1 MACDSRSHSWH
12 DRFPDGAC
20 SGVRRFALL
29 LAVLWLCVSAV
40 GVHGDVGEGR
50 KVFQAK
56 CTTCHTIGR
65 GHGVGPDLVGV
76 VDERDP
82 AWLSRW
88 LLEPDRM
95 LAENDPRAV
104 QLLNEFDRV
113 PMPNSHLDKAQV
125 ESVIAYMKSESDKA
139 GPPAAVPRLPPA
151 VAIVDRELGGV
162 QSLALAVFA
171 VITAIIIAVFVFI
184 ARSTARPQA
193 VDMKAAYKL
202 RRVFFIS
209 GSAALLILLAMTL
222 PNNPYNVQAE
232 TADEVV
238 YATARQFSF
247 AYSREPVTSVEE
259 LAVVAT
265 LPVLA
270 IPADTLVEFRV
281 TSLDATHGFAVYNPK
296 GAVIAQTQ
304 AMPGYINRLRI
315 RFDKPGTYA
324 VLCLEY
330 CGVAHHIMRS
340 AIVVN

>member
-1 MACDSRSHSWH
+1 MACDSRFHSWH
-12 DRFPDGAC
+12 DRYSRGAC
-20 SGVRRFALL
+20 PRRFGFL

-40 GVHGDVGEGR
+40 GVHADAEEGGKIFR
-50 KVFQAK
+50 AK

-65 GHGVGPDLVGV
+65 GNSIGPDLIGV
-76 VDERDP
+76 VDAREP

-88 LLEPDRM
+88 LLEPDRV
-95 LAENDPRAV
+95 LAENDPLAV
-104 QLLNEFDRV
+104 QLLTEFDRL
-113 PMPNSHLDKAQV
+113 PMPNSRLDKAQV
-125 ESVIAYMKSESDKA
+125 ESVIAYIKSESDKA
-139 GPPAAVPRLPPA
+139 GPAAAVSRLPPA
-151 VAIVDRELGGV
+151 VAIVDREMGGV
-162 QSLALAVFA
+162 QSLALVVFA
-171 VITAIIIAVFVFI
+171 VITAIIVAVFVFI

-222 PNNPYNVQAE
+222 PNNPYDVQAE

-247 AYSREPVTSVEE
+247 AYSREPVTSVKE
-259 LAVVAT
+259 LEVVTT
-265 LPVLA
+265 LRVLE

-296 GAVIAQTQ
+296 GAVMAQTQ
-304 AMPGYINRLRI
+304 AMPGYVNRLRI
-315 RFDKPGTYA
+315 RFDEPGTYA

-330 CGVAHHIMRS
+330 CGIAHHIMRS